1 MDDLVRP
8 DLSNYAPVSNLSL
21 NEEIR
26 NRLKGGEIIY
36 HFAFGQSP
44 FPVIETAVEA
54 LKEHAGE
61 NAYLP
66 VAGRSIFTYII
77 HKIVCLFV

>member
-1 MDDLVRP
+1 MDLVRP
-8 DLSNYAPVSNLSL
+8 DLANYSPASNLSL
-21 NEEIR
+21 NETIKKR
-26 NRLKGGEIIY
+26 IGAGEKIY

-54 LKEHAGE
+54 LKQYAGE

-66 VAGRSIFTYII
+66 VAGKPIFYD
-77 HKIVCLFV
+77 F